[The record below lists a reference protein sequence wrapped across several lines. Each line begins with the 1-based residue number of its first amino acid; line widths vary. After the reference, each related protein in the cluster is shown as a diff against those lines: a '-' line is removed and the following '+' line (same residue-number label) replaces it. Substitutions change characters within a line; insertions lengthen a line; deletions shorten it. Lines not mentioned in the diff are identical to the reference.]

1 MKAFQRFK
9 KKLGRIKSWIL
20 NYKVRIILIL
30 LLYPNIVCY
39 TPDSTGTSSTVIDFL
54 LGVGKYAIV
63 TYNCEGQATSV
74 TKYSF
79 FDYGGSVSH
88 NIDEFKFGVRGG
100 GYSVNNLGS
109 ENTSSNYYG
118 DYDSYTT
125 DDNSTQ
131 YINPFIGF
139 ENKYFDLNFGAVFLS
154 GRNYYGNIDEYFIND
169 GTVQPSW
176 FMRIGNKEK
185 FHFSTQYLSNVPLI
199 SGGGMADAG
208 FGFGSTETRNLTW
221 VGLSFGPFQNL
232 GFSVKQNIQVTD
244 NLDILIRGRIGTI
257 ESNFEG
263 GISAGVR
270 FNI

>member
-1 MKAFQRFK
+1 MKAFQRFE
-9 KKLGRIKSWIL
+9 KKLSSIKSWLL

-54 LGVGKYAIV
+54 LGIGKYANV

-79 FDYGGSVSH
+79 FDYGGSVNHS
-88 NIDEFKFGVRGG
+88 IDEFKFGVRGG
-100 GYSVNNLGS
+100 GYSVKNLGR
-109 ENTSSNYYG
+109 EDTHNNYLFG
-118 DYDSYTT
+118 DYAPYTT
-125 DDNSTQ
+125 NDNSTQ

-139 ENKYFDLNFGAVFLS
+139 ENKYIAVNFGAVFLS
-154 GRNYYGNIDEYFIND
+154 EGKNWNVSEIFFND
-169 GTVQPSW
+169 GPVQPSW
-176 FMRIGNKEK
+176 LLRIGNKEK
-185 FHFSTQYLSNVPLI
+185 VHFSTQYLSNVPLL

-208 FGFGSTETRNLTW
+208 LGFGSTETRNLTW

-232 GFSVKQNIQVTD
+232 GLSVKQNIQVTD
-244 NLDILIRGRIGTI
+244 NVDILIRGRIGTI

-263 GISAGVR
+263 GISAGVS
-270 FNI
+270 FIL